1 MKHIYKMIFYMEI
14 QKNSEKY
21 WIFKYWIIKIQSNI
35 YIIYI
40 NYTYI

>member
-21 WIFKYWIIKIQSNI
+21 WIFNIKIQSNI